1 MTTKHAHYFHSVAHL
16 QSVDIYRMLQLLG
29 IADPAL
35 QHAFKKVAA
44 AGKRGAKSAA
54 QDVQEAIDSL
64 ARWQGMRAEDA
75 VLDARQRREAD
86 LAETFPPLPVIE
98 GYDESDFRA
107 GGTD

>member
-1 MTTKHAHYFHSVAHL
+1 MTTKHSHYFHDVAHL
-16 QSVDIYRMLQLLG
+16 QSVDIYRMLALLD

-64 ARWQGMRAEDA
+64 ARWQAMAAEDA
-75 VLDARQRREAD
+75 VLQARERKEAGF
-86 LAETFPPLPVIE
+86 AETFAAAE
-98 GYDESDFRA
+98 GYNASDFVV